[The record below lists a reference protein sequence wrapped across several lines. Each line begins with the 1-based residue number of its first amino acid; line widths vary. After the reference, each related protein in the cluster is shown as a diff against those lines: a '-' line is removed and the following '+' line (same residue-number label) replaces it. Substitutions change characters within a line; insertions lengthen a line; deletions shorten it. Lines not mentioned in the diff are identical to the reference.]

1 LLKKI
6 LVILLAL
13 IAGFAV
19 FVAIQPGEYAV
30 ARTVTIPGSPAT
42 VFGVVNN
49 FREFNKWSP
58 WAKIDPNMTTT
69 YSGADTGVG
78 SVYEWQGNADVG
90 KGKMTITES
99 KPYEQIAIRLEFFE
113 PFASVADTAFLF
125 RPSGENTEVTW
136 QMNGKNGFAE
146 KAITLFMDME
156 GMIGKDFEKGLSQLS
171 DVVKAMPT
179 EEPEPA
185 PAPAAETPKG

>member
-1 LLKKI
+1 MLKKI

-69 YSGADTGVG
+69 YSGANTGVG

-90 KGKMTITES
+90 KGKMTITEN
-99 KPYEQIAIRLEFFE
+99 E
-113 PFASVADTAFLF
+113 
-125 RPSGENTEVTW
+125 
-136 QMNGKNGFAE
+136 
-146 KAITLFMDME
+146 
-156 GMIGKDFEKGLSQLS
+156 
-171 DVVKAMPT
+171 
-179 EEPEPA
+179 
-185 PAPAAETPKG
+185 

>member
-1 LLKKI
+1 MLKKI

-49 FREFNKWSP
+49 FQEFNKWSP
-58 WAKIDPNMTTT
+58 WAKIDPNMTTSYT
-69 YSGADTGVG
+69 GADTGVG
-78 SVYEWQGNADVG
+78 SVYQWQGNAEVG

-99 KPYEQIAIRLEFFE
+99 KPYERIAIRLEFFE